1 MTILKESTQ
10 KVQTMRHQPSRYDL
24 KAFHEA
30 LKQAQSQPSFSPAYL
45 AELARK
51 RDQYL
56 LSLAS

>member
-1 MTILKESTQ
+1 
-10 KVQTMRHQPSRYDL
+10 MRHHPSRYDL
-24 KAFHEA
+24 KAFHKA
-30 LKQAQSQPSFSPAYL
+30 LQQAHSQPSFSPAYL

>member
-1 MTILKESTQ
+1 
-10 KVQTMRHQPSRYDL
+10 MRHQPSRYDL
-24 KAFHEA
+24 KAFHKA
-30 LKQAQSQPSFSPAYL
+30 LQQAQSQPNFSPAYL